1 MGPFKI
7 SLDFRFIFD
16 YTIVRIKSQVK
27 STGGGVI
34 KMGKILEIL
43 EIDGGG
49 IRGVF
54 AVLVTAA
61 MYFAAVWLGNRL
73 RLKILLHHA
82 LKAGQA
88 TIWHSKF

>member
-1 MGPFKI
+1 
-7 SLDFRFIFD
+7 
-16 YTIVRIKSQVK
+16 
-27 STGGGVI
+27 
-34 KMGKILEIL
+34 MGKILEIL

-82 LKAGQA
+82 LKVCEA